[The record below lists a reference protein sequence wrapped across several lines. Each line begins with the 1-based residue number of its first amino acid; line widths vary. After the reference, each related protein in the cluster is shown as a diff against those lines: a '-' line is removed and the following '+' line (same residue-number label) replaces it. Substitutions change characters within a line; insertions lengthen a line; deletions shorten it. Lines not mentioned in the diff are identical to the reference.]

1 MILLTGAA
9 GYLGS
14 HIFHE
19 FKKRKIKLIG
29 IDNFSTKNVTNKY
42 SKYILRIDIDNNLKL
57 EKIIK
62 KNNIDTIVHTAAF
75 SHPRESQKN
84 YTKYKIN
91 NIYKTKNFIKLCKLN
106 NIKNFIFLTSSNV
119 YSEKRKGSLKE
130 NDNTNPK
137 NYYGKT
143 KITIEKYL
151 KKYKKNFKNL
161 IFLRLFNIAGYYDDF
176 RYNENE
182 YKYKRFFNI
191 IKNKINQNKY
201 LKLYYYKKDKKILF
215 PKRDFLHIKDLNL
228 LLVKIIYKLKNNLSF
243 EVYNVGSGKSVN
255 MKDFIKIYENETNRK
270 IKYSLEILSYSE
282 LKTTLADNRK
292 VKIKYSWLPKYNI
305 KDIIRSVI
313 KKNRK

>member
-75 SHPRESQKN
+75 SYPLESQKN
-84 YTKYKIN
+84 YKKYKIN

-119 YSEKRKGSLKE
+119 YSEKGNGPIKE
-130 NDNTNPK
+130 NDNTDPK

-143 KITIEKYL
+143 KIIIEKYL
-151 KKYKKNFKNL
+151 KKNKKNFKSL
-161 IFLRLFNIAGYYDDF
+161 ICLRLFNIAGYYDDF
-176 RYNENE
+176 KYNENK

-191 IKNKINQNKY
+191 IKNKISQNKY

-292 VKIKYSWLPKYNI
+292 AKIKYSWLPKYNI
-305 KDIIRSVI
+305 KDIVRSIV

>member
-176 RYNENE
+176 KYNENK

-292 VKIKYSWLPKYNI
+292 AKIKYSWLPKYNI

>member
-19 FKKRKIKLIG
+19 FKKKKIKLIG

-75 SHPRESQKN
+75 SYPRESQKN

-176 RYNENE
+176 KYYENK

-243 EVYNVGSGKSVN
+243 EVYNVGSGKSVS

-270 IKYSLEILSYSE
+270 IKYNLEILSHSE

-292 VKIKYSWLPKYNI
+292 VQTKYSWLPKYNI
-305 KDIIRSVI
+305 KDIIRSII

>member
-176 RYNENE
+176 KYNENK

-201 LKLYYYKKDKKILF
+201 LKLYYYKKDKKTLF
-215 PKRDFLHIKDLNL
+215 PKEIFFIL
-228 LLVKIIYKLKNNLSF
+228 KI
-243 EVYNVGSGKSVN
+243 
-255 MKDFIKIYENETNRK
+255 
-270 IKYSLEILSYSE
+270 
-282 LKTTLADNRK
+282 
-292 VKIKYSWLPKYNI
+292 
-305 KDIIRSVI
+305 
-313 KKNRK
+313 

>member
-42 SKYILRIDIDNNLKL
+42 SKYILRIDIDDNLKL

-176 RYNENE
+176 KYNENK

-201 LKLYYYKKDKKILF
+201 LKLYYYKKDKKTLF

-255 MKDFIKIYENETNRK
+255 MKDFIKIYENETNR
-270 IKYSLEILSYSE
+270 
-282 LKTTLADNRK
+282 N
-292 VKIKYSWLPKYNI
+292 VKIGSFGAMMDVALINDGPVTIWM
-305 KDIIRSVI
+305 DS
-313 KKNRK
+313 KKRE

>member
-14 HIFHE
+14 HIVHE

-176 RYNENE
+176 KYNENK

-292 VKIKYSWLPKYNI
+292 AKIKYSWLPKYNI